1 MRAHAHA
8 RTRVYVRTYARG
20 RKPAPPLPSFD
31 FPQNPL
37 SDVWSTHSLRLLA
50 KYFVRSCTDRED
62 REANEAMTLAA
73 TMAGVGFGNAGVH
86 LAHGCSC
93 ESSERDPRAE

>member
-1 MRAHAHA
+1 
-8 RTRVYVRTYARG
+8 
-20 RKPAPPLPSFD
+20 
-31 FPQNPL
+31 
-37 SDVWSTHSLRLLA
+37 
-50 KYFVRSCTDRED
+50 VRSCTDRED